1 MKSNHPYGTIEK
13 LHFFPFTKSNQ
24 YKMEHFAV
32 SFRTIEWRDN
42 KVVMLDQTKLPGEE
56 VYNEYSD
63 FKSVAEAIRGMV
75 IRGAP
80 AIGVAAAMGIALGA
94 REIIA
99 DTEES
104 FFQQLSNICDVMA
117 ATRPTAV
124 NLFWAIERMKRVAEA
139 NRERGLNGIREILRL
154 EAIAVEEEDLRICRA
169 IGANGAAVIRE
180 GSTVLTHCNAGGLA
194 TAGYGTALGVIRAAH
209 EQGKN
214 IRVVADETRPWL
226 QGARLTVWELMKD
239 NIPVTLITD
248 SMAGYFMKKGE
259 ISCCVV
265 GADRIAANGDTAN
278 KIGTYSV
285 AVLAKENKI
294 PFYVAAP
301 LSTFDLSLESGDA
314 IPIEERHSREVTHL
328 AGFSVAPIG
337 AKVCNP
343 AFDVTPARYITG
355 IITEKGVLS
364 GDFRRRIR
372 DMVGK

>member
-1 MKSNHPYGTIEK
+1 M
-13 LHFFPFTKSNQ
+13 
-24 YKMEHFAV
+24 

-42 KVVMLDQTKLPGEE
+42 KVVMIDQTRLPGEE

-80 AIGVAAAMGIALGA
+80 AIGVAAAMGIALGV

-99 DTEES
+99 DTQES

-124 NLFWAIERMKRVAEA
+124 NLFWAIDRMKRVAEA
-139 NRERGLNGIREILRL
+139 NRSRPLAEIREILKL
-154 EAIAVEEEDLRICRA
+154 EAIRVEEEDLAICRA
-169 IGANGAAVIRE
+169 IGKHGASLIPE
-180 GSTVLTHCNAGGLA
+180 GATVLTHCNAGGLA

-209 EQGKN
+209 EAGKN
-214 IRVVADETRPWL
+214 IQVFADETRPWL
-226 QGARLTVWELMKD
+226 QGARLTAWELMKEG
-239 NIPVTLITD
+239 IPVTLIAD
-248 SMAGYFMKKGE
+248 NMAGFFMKKGE
-259 ISCCVV
+259 ITCCVV

-285 AVLAKENKI
+285 AVLAKENRI

-301 LSTFDLSLESGDA
+301 ISTLDLTLESGDA

-328 AGFSVAPIG
+328 QGLPVAPEG
-337 AKVCNP
+337 VRVRNP
-343 AFDVTPARYITG
+343 AFDVTPARYIAG
-355 IITEKGVLS
+355 IITERGVVRGDYEKGL
-364 GDFRRRIR
+364 RAL
-372 DMVGK
+372 VGQ